1 VLQKLIPR
9 QFFGVGPGGIHNLRL
24 VLQKVDRFVKL
35 RRFESLSLHEVCK
48 GIKVC
53 CPVRSETD
61 SILIDTLDHKHC
73 LAGATPGPDS
83 SIRGKIEDL
92 FVRFAQAHGVNS

>member
-9 QFFGVGPGGIHNLRL
+9 QFFGVGPDGTHNLRL
-24 VLQKVDRFVKL
+24 VLQNVDRFIKL

-48 GIKVC
+48 GIKVS

-73 LAGATPGPDS
+73 LAGATPDPDS
-83 SIRGKIEDL
+83 SI
-92 FVRFAQAHGVNS
+92 

>member
-1 VLQKLIPR
+1 MSLTDYATPTSSVSAFCRSVLQKLIPR
-9 QFFGVGPGGIHNLRL
+9 QFFGVGPDGTHNLRL
-24 VLQKVDRFVKL
+24 VLQNVDRFIKL

-48 GIKVC
+48 GIKVS

-73 LAGATPGPDS
+73 LAGATPDPDS
-83 SIRGKIEDL
+83 SI
-92 FVRFAQAHGVNS
+92 